1 MGPWQVWVHG
11 APIFELPLH
20 RRLVVVVVVVV
31 MVGVVVMVVVR
42 AVVRVVAVV
51 VARRARDVCM
61 CACGAGGGGGL
72 GGAPQWSGGAWMV
85 ASGGDA
91 SRQAKFVPSEVRLG
105 LLPNRRLLWVV
116 ALVAVV
122 VVVAVEVAMEEEEE
136 LVAVVVAVVEEVA
149 VDVTGV
155 RGWWVRWWCG
165 GGVEWGRRR
174 KGGAG
179 DALETGIW
187 RVAISDGGGGGG
199 GSGGGGGGGSGDGNG
214 CGCVWEWGE
223 AGRNGA
229 KASSVLGGGPGV
241 R

>member
-85 ASGGDA
+85 ASGGEA
-91 SRQAKFVPSEVRLG
+91 SRQAKFVPSERLG
-105 LLPNRRLLWVV
+105 LLPNKRLLWAV